1 MRLVE
6 NSNPSQETQ
15 AVWPVETSQLLWEST
30 SCRTQRNPAHRS
42 QCSNPPIAEKLTW
55 NLLDPA
61 SRLAASD
68 PAAQR
73 YPSMVRRCYPRQK
86 IAAYSVGMK
95 ADATG
100 LQRALDN
107 HEFYPA
113 FQPIVE
119 LRTGQLTGFELL
131 ARWQHATPDEFIP
144 WIEAAGLS
152 SRLTQTLLDQ
162 AFTSA
167 ALVDSSLNLSCN
179 LSPIQLQDTSI
190 PALIAACAGRA
201 HFSLDR
207 LTIEVTESALLKDL
221 PCARAIANELKE
233 LGCRLA
239 LDDFGTGY
247 SSLLHL
253 QSLPFDKLKID
264 RSFVGSMTEVRESRK
279 IVAAVIGLG
288 QSLGLT
294 TVAEGIETPA
304 QASMLLWMGCDLG
317 QGWLYG
323 RPAPAAE
330 IPRLIAEPA
339 QIFNSAMPLAA
350 DGNPLVGLESLPA
363 QRLAQIQAIY
373 DGTLVG
379 LCFLDRKMRY
389 VNLNRRLAEMNGAT
403 VRAHLGKTVQE
414 VLPHFFP
421 SIEPYIRRAMQGE
434 PVVGVEFQKP
444 RPEGSTAEP
453 ETVLVSYHPARDE
466 AGEILGVSV
475 AVVDITE
482 RKQIERALRESV
494 GHFRHLLE
502 LGPHVPWV
510 LNDKGEVI
518 EASSRWEDFT
528 GQPLAQAMGNGWM
541 SRLHPDD
548 LAPTQEAIRLCLT
561 EGEPIDVHYRVR
573 RLDGDWILMRSRGS
587 ARIDATGKIL
597 GIYGVVEDATHLPQQ
612 ASRDEWESCAA
623 E

>member
-1 MRLVE
+1 
-6 NSNPSQETQ
+6 
-15 AVWPVETSQLLWEST
+15 
-30 SCRTQRNPAHRS
+30 
-42 QCSNPPIAEKLTW
+42 
-55 NLLDPA
+55 
-61 SRLAASD
+61 
-68 PAAQR
+68 
-73 YPSMVRRCYPRQK
+73 MVRRCYPRQK

-190 PALIAACAGRA
+190 PALIAACAEHG
-201 HFSLDR
+201 HFPLNR

-253 QSLPFDKLKID
+253 QSLPFDKLKVD
-264 RSFVGSMTEVRESRK
+264 RSFVSSMTEIRESRK
-279 IVAAVIGLG
+279 IVAAVVGLG
-288 QSLGLT
+288 QSLGLA

-304 QASMLLWMGCDLG
+304 QASMLLWLGCDLG

-323 RPAPAAE
+323 KPAPASE
-330 IPRLIAEPA
+330 IPRLLAAPA
-339 QIFNSAMPLAA
+339 RTFLSAMPLAP
-350 DGNPLVGLESLPA
+350 DGSSLVGLDSLPA
-363 QRLAQIQAIY
+363 QRLGQIQAIY
-373 DGTLVG
+373 DGAPVG

-389 VNLNRRLAEMNGAT
+389 VSLNRQLAEMNGAP
-403 VRAHLGKTVQE
+403 VRAHLGKTVAE
-414 VLPHFFP
+414 IIPHVFP
-421 SIEPYIRRAMQGE
+421 LVEPFITRAMHGE
-434 PVVGVEFQKP
+434 PVLGVEVQKSA
-444 RPEGSTAEP
+444 REGQEP
-453 ETVLVSYHPARDE
+453 ETILCSYQPTRDE

-475 AVVDITE
+475 AVMDITGPKRTE
-482 RKQIERALRESV
+482 KALHESLS
-494 GHFRHLLE
+494 HFRHLLE

-518 EASSRWEDFT
+518 EASSRWQDFT

-541 SRLHPDD
+541 SMLHPDD
-548 LAPTQEAIRLCLT
+548 VIPTQQAIQLCLT

-612 ASRDEWESCAA
+612 ASRNEWESCAA